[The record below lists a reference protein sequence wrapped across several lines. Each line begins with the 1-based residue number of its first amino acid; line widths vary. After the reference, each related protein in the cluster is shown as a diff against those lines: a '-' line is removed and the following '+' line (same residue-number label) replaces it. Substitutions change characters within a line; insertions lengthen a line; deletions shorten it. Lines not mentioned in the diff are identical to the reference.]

1 MSLEPLD
8 KLVQIGQLKAES
20 PAIAEVD
27 GLVISAMARLAD
39 GGNESLSIESRFDLI
54 YNAAHSLSL
63 AGLRWHG
70 YRPANRYVVFQTL
83 AHTLELPAAKW
94 RVLAQA
100 HDKRNRVEYEGVIE
114 IDTKLVEAMLRVT
127 REISLRI
134 RRLTSR

>member
-63 AGLRWHG
+63 AALRWHG

-83 AHTLELPAAKW
+83 VHTLELPSVKW

-100 HDKRNRVEYEGVIE
+100 HERRNRVEYEGVIE

-127 REISLRI
+127 REISERI

>member
-8 KLVQIGQLKAES
+8 NLVKIGQLKAEN
-20 PAIAEVD
+20 PVTAEVD
-27 GLVISAMARLAD
+27 GLVVSAMVRLAD

-63 AGLRWHG
+63 AALRWHG
-70 YRPANRYVVFQTL
+70 YRPASRYVVFQTL
-83 AHTLELPAAKW
+83 AHTLELPAEKW

-114 IDTKLVEAMLRVT
+114 VDTTLVEAMLRVT
-127 REISLRI
+127 REISERM
-134 RRLTSR
+134 RRLTGR

>member
-127 REISLRI
+127 REISERI